1 MAPLSSLL
9 IGLSVA
15 ALLIAPAAYAADARQ
30 TTPSTVRK
38 PAKVAAKPKAVAA
51 PVEVA
56 PEPASPEQVSASER
70 VYYGAYECDFQQVVH
85 ITASER
91 HSSYVDLRFAKN
103 RYLMKPVLSSTG
115 AIRLEDVKGQTLMI
129 QIASKSMLMNVK
141 TGTRL
146 VDACV
151 SPSQRVAI
159 DAAKAA
165 TENTLL
171 ATPRP

>member
-9 IGLSVA
+9 IGLNVA
-15 ALLIAPAAYAADARQ
+15 ALLFVPAVFAADAVKAPPQ
-30 TTPSTVRK
+30 PARK
-38 PAKVAAKPKAVAA
+38 AAKVATKPKAVAA
-51 PVEVA
+51 PVEIA
-56 PEPASPEQVSASER
+56 PEPATPEQISASER
-70 VYYGAYECDFQQVVH
+70 VYYGEYDCDFQQVVH

-91 HSSYVDLRFAKN
+91 HPSYVELRFAKN

-151 SPSQRVAI
+151 SPSPARHRA
-159 DAAKAA
+159 
-165 TENTLL
+165 
-171 ATPRP
+171 R